1 MNLNKNIATII
12 FIYYFNMPKP
22 KCFTI
27 RSGKVICDKS
37 SGATKNYDDKKVNP
51 NCSKRK
57 GKWSKGCYGKDK
69 PKRAIMNR
77 VKAPTRRPPTRKKPL
92 KSRLTTTELR
102 DMLVKNGYDR
112 SALAKMRK
120 ADLEKLPKK
129 PKAPKAPKVVAP
141 KVVVA
146 PKKPKKVKLKR
157 IPRPP
162 ISLDTWYREDI
173 GANRFV
179 KYVDQQKVIL
189 ANGPKPYKIFRVG
202 NVRASDR
209 NREKKDQYYTQNE
222 KRVDIQG
229 SISPFTFF
237 RNKLV
242 PVTEKERRGLEKAEK
257 KKK

>member
-1 MNLNKNIATII
+1 
-12 FIYYFNMPKP
+12 MPKP

-27 RSGKVICDKS
+27 RTGKVICNKS
-37 SGATKNYDDKKVNP
+37 EGAKRNYDDKKVNP
-51 NCSKRK
+51 DCSKRK
-57 GKWSKGCYGKDK
+57 GKWTKGCYSKDK
-69 PKRAIMNR
+69 PRRSIMQRA
-77 VKAPTRRPPTRKKPL
+77 KAPARRPPTRKPRK
-92 KSRLTTTELR
+92 TTT
-102 DMLVKNGYDR
+102 
-112 SALAKMRK
+112 
-120 ADLEKLPKK
+120 KK
-129 PKAPKAPKVVAP
+129 KVVAP